1 MKKELY
7 NIEVINTVAAINKLI
22 SNQDKVKELPIK
34 IRWAIKKNMSVFSPT
49 VKNFDD
55 MRQEL
60 VSELQAEYFNEE
72 KSHVEE
78 MELEDGKKEEFRKV
92 NDEYMEEYEAKVNEL
107 NAKLQEVLTE
117 KNEYDIYTVNLDEFV
132 QHLGDDTALDFD
144 DIDVL
149 SFMDE

>member
-1 MKKELY
+1 MKKELF
-7 NIEVINTVAAINKLI
+7 NINVVNTVGAINKLI
-22 SNQDKVKELPIK
+22 ANTEKVKELPIK
-34 IRWAIKKNMSVFSPT
+34 IRWAIKKNMSLFSPV
-49 VKNFDD
+49 VKDFED
-55 MRQEL
+55 MRHEL